1 MVGGRTL
8 CTTSGD
14 EAPRPTSSAM
24 VRTVHIG
31 DVGRPRDSEG
41 DELGLV
47 FSEVNV
53 LEESREVAH
62 RGPDGYTSTAP
73 TATHC
78 RVLPYYGTVD
88 TVLVPIP
95 VLGLG
100 SYLPQ
105 NSILSHTKR
114 LDL

>member
-78 RVLPYYGTVD
+78 RVLPYYTVG
-88 TVLVPIP
+88 VSVAF
-95 VLGLG
+95 
-100 SYLPQ
+100 
-105 NSILSHTKR
+105 LSRARARPRMHGER
-114 LDL
+114 RRF